1 MWKSQVT
8 RNPPLHGAN
17 FSTRAFASMKSTARA
32 ADWKIFTWPSPKRR
46 RLPDEPDCLDFPQ
59 GKRGTPHERT
69 GPGLAASAFG
79 HHVGAEPAAG
89 EQHRAQPARQRPGG
103 LYGDGY

>member
-59 GKRGTPHERT
+59 RKQKTPQKQT
-69 GPGLAASAFG
+69 KPNQTTSAFG
-79 HHVGAEPAAG
+79 HQNKTKPTTK

-103 LYGDGY
+103 LYG